1 MIGKIVGAVAGQQLS
16 RQLRGVDGVAGAL
29 LGAGAV
35 AVARRLGPAGMVAAA
50 LGSWL
55 IMRNR
60 GAAAEPV
67 VHNLQGKAAPKK
79 APKKIGTTNARQNA
93 AAEPDVNKPA
103 KVQPTDRLAAASP
116 AQ

>member
-16 RQLRGVDGVAGAL
+16 RQLKGIDGFAGAA
-29 LGAGAV
+29 LGVGAV

-60 GAAAEPV
+60 KPAEPAQGDGK
-67 VHNLQGKAAPKK
+67 VHTLVAKPVKK
-79 APKKIGTTNARQNA
+79 AGTVRQKITDETS
-93 AAEPDVNKPA
+93 PSKPA
-103 KVQPTDRLAAASP
+103 KVQPSDQLAAASP

>member
-16 RQLRGVDGVAGAL
+16 RQLRGVDGFAGAA
-29 LGAGAV
+29 LGVVAV

-60 GAAAEPV
+60 KAAEAEPTVHTLVAKPV
-67 VHNLQGKAAPKK
+67 KKPAP
-79 APKKIGTTNARQNA
+79 ARQQIA
-93 AAEPDVNKPA
+93 DQTDVSKPA
-103 KVQPTDRLAAASP
+103 KVQPSDKLAAASP
-116 AQ
+116 LH